1 MNNVQKNATLKIIMT
16 QTDYDKN
23 TAEEKLKKWDNDFI
37 KVIKEFLNPN
47 FEEKERKDKEAKNKV
62 VSVNQSIM
70 NELRNFKDKQNKN
83 YDSHKKFKDYIKK
96 SYEVHQLNE
105 DLKKQELLK
114 QKMLKQ
120 QNKKLDS
127 IPENEILSDNTILK
141 PNNVENIFI

>member
-1 MNNVQKNATLKIIMT
+1 MNDVQKNATLKIIMT

-70 NELRNFKDKQNKN
+70 NELRHFKDKQNKN

-105 DLKKQELLK
+105 DLTKQELLK

>member
-127 IPENEILSDNTILK
+127 ILENEILSDNTILK

>member
-1 MNNVQKNATLKIIMT
+1 MNDVQKNATLKIIMT

-70 NELRNFKDKQNKN
+70 NELRHFKDKQNKN

-105 DLKKQELLK
+105 DLTKQELLK

-120 QNKKLDS
+120 QNKKLES
-127 IPENEILSDNTILK
+127 IPENEILSDNTIIK
-141 PNNVENIFI
+141 PKNPENIFL